1 MNIIHP
7 IKPVYN
13 QESKIL
19 VLGSFP
25 SVKSRESGFYYGHP
39 QNRFWKVISA
49 IMGDKVPESIEQKKD
64 LLIRNHI
71 AVWDVIHSCEIEGS
85 ADSSIKNV
93 VVNDISEILYK
104 SKIKKIYTNGKKA
117 NELYKKYIFPKSR
130 IEAICLP
137 STSPANAMWNL
148 DKLVDAWKVIQTSTR
163 TEHVFLRK

>member
-39 QNRFWKVISA
+39 QNRFWKVISV
-49 IMGDKVPESIEQKKD
+49 IMGDKVPESTEQKKD

-93 VVNDISEILYK
+93 VVNDISEILHK

-117 NELYKKYIFPKSR
+117 NELYKKYIFPESQ

-137 STSPANAMWNL
+137 STSPANAMWKL
-148 DKLVDAWKVIQTSTR
+148 DKLVDTWKVIQT
-163 TEHVFLRK
+163 ELE

>member
-64 LLIRNHI
+64 LLIRNYI

-117 NELYKKYIFPKSR
+117 HQLYMKYCYELTHQKD
-130 IEAICLP
+130 ICLP
-137 STSPANAMWNL
+137 STSPANAAYSL
-148 DKLVDAWKVIQTSTR
+148 DKPC
-163 TEHVFLRK
+163 